1 MRLPIS
7 PYGIKEL
14 VIFAGGLLLLALAA
28 WLYIHPA
35 AAAVPAILVI
45 WVVSFFRDPA
55 RAIPA
60 DKSDLLAPAD
70 GTVADI
76 EEIEDSEYVGER
88 ALRIGIFLSVFNVHL
103 NRAPC
108 SGTVEMIDYHKGSFH
123 DARNPKAGAENEAL
137 TMGLFCAE
145 HDIRLVVRQIAG
157 LIARRIVC
165 RLEPGSVVGRGQRYG
180 MIKFGSRTEL
190 IIPAERVDKVLV
202 EIGAKVHAGETI
214 LARITRPDR
223 EGGTESCA

>member
-1 MRLPIS
+1 MRLPIAK
-7 PYGIKEL
+7 YGIKEL

-28 WLYIHPA
+28 WLYVHPLA
-35 AAAVPAILVI
+35 AALPLIAAV
-45 WVVSFFRDPA
+45 WVVSFFRDPH

-60 DKSDLLAPAD
+60 DRDDLLSPAD

-76 EEIEDSEYVGER
+76 TEIDDPPYIDGP

-108 SGTVEMIDYHKGSFH
+108 AGTVEMIDYTKGAFH
-123 DARNPKAGAENEAL
+123 DARHPKAGSENESL
-137 TMGLFCAE
+137 TMGLVCAE
-145 HDIRLVVRQIAG
+145 HALKVVVRQIAG

-165 RLEPGSVVGRGQRYG
+165 RLEPGSTIGRGERYG

-202 EIGAKVHAGETI
+202 EIGSKVHAGETV
-214 LARITRPDR
+214 LAKITPSRSK
-223 EGGTESCA
+223 GG